1 MIELPHIIL
10 TLNPALLLINSPIEE
25 AVLIEELKTLHGD
38 NWSSMYTE
46 IKAKKRLERLYS
58 SINNNNKEVCNIS
71 NTDKKICNIS
81 NTKDD

>member
-25 AVLIEELKTLHGD
+25 ALLIEQLKLLHGD

-46 IKAKKRLERLYS
+46 MKAKKRLERLYT
-58 SINNNNKEVCNIS
+58 SINNNNKEVNDTTD
-71 NTDKKICNIS
+71 TDKKICNIS